1 MTKVLKFP
9 GSYAPKRRVYVKDN
23 GEFFELR
30 LNAILKN
37 LDKQL
42 VFVGTEKRLSAKNL
56 FDFVSTVFKFLPKEQ
71 MMFLESMEFG
81 QFDVSKAAE
90 AFNIWV
96 DSKHKIVPGDLD
108 FETVKMRRD
117 DRSIFGNVLRSLIE
131 IETSGLQG
139 LINFYETKG
148 SEVEKYALSM
158 ILRYAH
164 VDFEYFIDHFE
175 QYLKNVESLPD
186 NRAILDVMRKVVTSK
201 VNLCLD
207 RSNEETI
214 A

>member
-1 MTKVLKFP
+1 MTKVYKFP
-9 GSYAPKRRVYVKDN
+9 TSYSPKRRVQAKDN

-30 LNAILKN
+30 LNALLKT
-37 LDKQL
+37 LDTQI
-42 VFVGTEKRLSAKNL
+42 VFVNGEKRLMAKNL
-56 FDFVSTVFKFLPKEQ
+56 FDFVSTIFKFLPKEQ
-71 MMFLESMEFG
+71 IMFLETMEFG

-117 DRSIFGNVLRSLIE
+117 DRSIFGKVLRSLIE
-131 IETSGLQG
+131 IETSGLDG

-158 ILRYAH
+158 ILRFAH
-164 VDFEYFIDHFE
+164 VDFEYFMDHFE
-175 QYLKNVESLPD
+175 QYLKSVESLPD
-186 NRAILDVMRKVVTSK
+186 NRAILDTIRKVVTSK

-207 RSNEETI
+207 RSHEETI